1 MHHIAGNLAAVRA
14 RLEQA
19 ARTAGRDPATVRL
32 VAVCKTFPAEA
43 VVAAAAAGQVDFAE
57 NRVQEGL
64 QKIRATADHQI
75 RWHLI
80 GHLQSNKAKRAA
92 QAFAFIHSIDSVDLL
107 RRVDEAASELGQRPT
122 LLVQVD
128 LAGETTKFGAPEAEL
143 PAIFAAAGRLRSARL
158 AGLMVLPPYSDDPE
172 SARPWFR
179 RLRELRDALVREGV
193 SPDTLQELSMGMS
206 HDFHVAIAEGAT
218 IVRVGTAI
226 FGERPAT
233 AGTENP

>member
-1 MHHIAGNLAAVRA
+1 MPEVHQITRNLAAVRA

-19 ARTAGRDPATVRL
+19 ARTAGRDPATIRL
-32 VAVCKTFPAEA
+32 VAVSKNFPPEA
-43 VVAAAAAGQVDFAE
+43 VLAAASAGQLDFGE

-64 QKIRATADHQI
+64 QKIAATADHQI

-92 QAFAFIHSIDSVDLL
+92 QAFAFVHSIDSVELL
-107 RRVDEAASELGQRPT
+107 RRIDDAATEIGQHPT

-143 PAIFAAAGRLRSARL
+143 PAIFAAAGSLRSARL

-172 SARPWFR
+172 GARPWFR
-179 RLRELRDALVREGV
+179 RLREAAGHPSPAGRIARHSSRALHGYEPRFPCGHRRGRDDR
-193 SPDTLQELSMGMS
+193 
-206 HDFHVAIAEGAT
+206 
-218 IVRVGTAI
+218 
-226 FGERPAT
+226 
-233 AGTENP
+233 AGRHGDIW